1 MARGGRV
8 EFGRGGDVVDSGGT
22 EVAIRRTPVSIALA
36 AGRQL
41 RPKQWFKQVFLVPAL
56 AFSGQFLQ
64 PGPILAVLIG
74 IGSFSLLSSAGYIL
88 NDWLDREADA
98 KHPKKR
104 LRPIASGA
112 LPGPAAFALMGACL
126 LGGFLLA
133 AWLSPSFLLVALL
146 YLGTTLSYSF
156 WFKHVVLWDV
166 LFLSSGFVWRTL
178 AGALAIDVHVSPW
191 LIVCTIFL
199 ALFFGF
205 NKRRGELLQ
214 VGAHSGTRKNLSEY
228 TPDMLE
234 QFQAIVSSGTIM
246 SYVLYTVQGPTGWMT
261 LTIPLVLYGIFRY
274 IYLIDRHGEGGAP
287 DETLLRDR
295 PLLATGVLYA
305 LVSGGVLVGHQFGW
319 LVPLLK

>member
-1 MARGGRV
+1 VGDSAHPERV
-8 EFGRGGDVVDSGGT
+8 VRH
-22 EVAIRRTPVSIALA
+22 TPVSVALA
-36 AGRQL
+36 AVKQL
-41 RPKQWFKQVFLVPAL
+41 RPKQWFKQVFLLPAL

-64 PGPILAVLIG
+64 PGPIVSVAVG
-74 IGSFSLLSSAGYIL
+74 VAAFSLLSSSGYIL

-98 KHPKKR
+98 RHPKKKH
-104 LRPIASGA
+104 RPIASGA
-112 LPGPAAFALMGACL
+112 LPVPAAFVLMALCL
-126 LGGFLLA
+126 SAGVALS
-133 AWLSPSFLLVALL
+133 WSLSPAFLLVAMI
-146 YLGTTLSYSF
+146 YLVTTLSYSF
-156 WFKHVVLWDV
+156 YFKHVVLWDV

-214 VGAHSGTRKNLSEY
+214 VGAHSGTRKNLAEY
-228 TPDMLE
+228 SPDMLE

-261 LTIPLVLYGIFRY
+261 ITIPCVLYGIFRY
-274 IYLIDRHGEGGAP
+274 IYLVDRHGEGGAP

-295 PLLATGVLYA
+295 PLLLTGVVYVL
-305 LVSGGVLVGHQFGW
+305 LSGGVLVGYQFQW
-319 LVPLLK
+319 LQPLLK